1 VVGDELS
8 GGETQRRAAALL
20 PALAARDDGG
30 VTDLGSAHVLV
41 LGATGGL
48 GGPIARRLAAA
59 GARLTISSRDAARLE
74 AIAAE
79 LGSAVVTTVTADLT
93 RPDGPASVVRAAT
106 DGAPLTGVVNAA
118 GVVAFGAVENLDD
131 DTLDEVLLL
140 DLVAPVRLARAAI
153 GVLPEGGFLVQVSA
167 VVAEKAMPGM
177 AAYSAAKAG
186 LTAFD
191 AALASELRRRRIRVL
206 DVRPPHTE
214 TGLAT
219 RPVAGEAPRLPQ
231 GLSPDAV
238 AERIVRALADDERD
252 LPSTAFTATPP
263 TPS

>member
-1 VVGDELS
+1 MPPISAHLPERGGPGD
-8 GGETQRRAAALL
+8 
-20 PALAARDDGG
+20 DDP
-30 VTDLGSAHVLV
+30 VTDLAAAHVLV

-48 GGPIARRLAAA
+48 GGAIARRLVAS
-59 GARLTISSRDAARLE
+59 GARVSLSGRDETRLQ
-74 AIAAE
+74 ALADE
-79 LGSAVVTTVTADLT
+79 LGAAVVTRAVADLT
-93 RPDGPASVVRAAT
+93 RPDGPASVVRVAA
-106 DGAPLTGVVNAA
+106 DAAPLTGVVNAA
-118 GVVAFGAVENLDD
+118 GVVAFGAVEDLDD

-140 DLVAPVRLARAAI
+140 DLVAPIRLARAAL
-153 GVLPEGGFLVQVSA
+153 GVIPEGGFLAQVSA

-191 AALASELRRRRIRVL
+191 AALATELRRRRIRVL

-231 GLSPDAV
+231 GLDPESV
-238 AERIVRALADDERD
+238 AERVVRALADDERD
-252 LPSTAFTATPP
+252 LPSAAFTA
-263 TPS
+263 

>member
-1 VVGDELS
+1 M
-8 GGETQRRAAALL
+8 
-20 PALAARDDGG
+20 
-30 VTDLGSAHVLV
+30 TDLASAHVLV

-48 GGPIARRLAAA
+48 GSAVARRLVAS
-59 GARLTISSRDAARLE
+59 GARVSLSGRDGSRLAAL
-74 AIAAE
+74 ADE
-79 LGSAVVTTVTADLT
+79 LGGAVVTSVPADLT
-93 RPDGPASVVRAAT
+93 MPDGPGSVVRAASAAA
-106 DGAPLTGVVNAA
+106 DLTGVVNAA
-118 GVVAFGAVENLDD
+118 GVVAFGTVDDLDD

-140 DLVAPVRLARAAI
+140 DLVAPIRLARAALA
-153 GVLPEGGFLVQVSA
+153 VLPEGGFLAQVSA

-191 AALASELRRRRIRVL
+191 AALATELRRRRIRVL

-231 GLSPDAV
+231 GLDPDAV
-238 AERIVRALADDERD
+238 AARVVRALADDERD
-252 LPSTAFTATPP
+252 LPSTTFTA
-263 TPS
+263 

>member
-1 VVGDELS
+1 
-8 GGETQRRAAALL
+8 
-20 PALAARDDGG
+20 
-30 VTDLGSAHVLV
+30 VTDLASAHVLV

-48 GGPIARRLAAA
+48 GSAIARRLVAS
-59 GARLTISSRDAARLE
+59 GARVTLSGRDGARLE
-74 AIAAE
+74 ALADE
-79 LGSAVVTTVTADLT
+79 LGTAVVTVVAADLT
-93 RPDGPASVVRAAT
+93 MPDGPASVVRAASA
-106 DGAPLTGVVNAA
+106 DAALTGVVNAA
-118 GVVAFGAVENLDD
+118 GVAAFGPVEDLDD

-140 DLVAPVRLARAAI
+140 DLVAPIRLARAALAVI
-153 GVLPEGGFLVQVSA
+153 PEGGFLAQVSA

-191 AALASELRRRRIRVL
+191 AALATELRRRRIRVL

-231 GLSPDAV
+231 GLDPDAV
-238 AERIVRALADDERD
+238 AERVVRALADDERD
-252 LPSTAFTATPP
+252 LPSTAFTA
-263 TPS
+263 

>member
-1 VVGDELS
+1 MA
-8 GGETQRRAAALL
+8 QRRAAALL
-20 PALAARDDGG
+20 PCRAAGDDGG

-48 GGPIARRLAAA
+48 GGPIARGLAAA
-59 GARLTISSRDAARLE
+59 GARVTLSGRDPGRLE
-74 AIAAE
+74 TLAAE
-79 LGSAVVTTVTADLT
+79 LGTSVVTTVTADLT
-93 RPDGPASVVRAAT
+93 RPDGPASAVGAAAEA
-106 DGAPLTGVVNAA
+106 APLTGVVNAA
-118 GVVAFGAVENLDD
+118 GVVAFGAVEQLDD

-140 DLVAPVRLARAAI
+140 DLVAPIRLARAALE
-153 GVLPEGGFLVQVSA
+153 VLPEGGFLVQVSA
-167 VVAEKAMPGM
+167 VVAEKPMPGM

-191 AALASELRRRRIRVL
+191 AALATELRRRRIRVL

-231 GLSPDAV
+231 GLAPESV
-238 AERIVRALADDERD
+238 ADRLVRALTDDERD
-252 LPSTAFTATPP
+252 LPSSAFTAAPP

>member
-1 VVGDELS
+1 MTD
-8 GGETQRRAAALL
+8 
-20 PALAARDDGG
+20 LAA
-30 VTDLGSAHVLV
+30 AHVLV

-48 GGPIARRLAAA
+48 GGAIARRLVAS
-59 GARLTISSRDAARLE
+59 GARVTLSGRDESRLTALAD
-74 AIAAE
+74 E
-79 LGSAVVTTVTADLT
+79 LGSAVVTTVVADLT

-106 DGAPLTGVVNAA
+106 EAAPLTGVVNAA
-118 GVVAFGAVENLDD
+118 GVVAFGAVEDLDD
-131 DTLDEVLLL
+131 DALDEVLLL
-140 DLVAPVRLARAAI
+140 DLVAPIRLARAALGI
-153 GVLPEGGFLVQVSA
+153 IPEGGFLAQVSA

-191 AALASELRRRRIRVL
+191 AALATELRRRRIRVL

-231 GLSPDAV
+231 GLDPEAV
-238 AERIVRALADDERD
+238 AERVVRALADDERD
-252 LPSTAFTATPP
+252 LPSTAFTA
-263 TPS
+263 

>member
-1 VVGDELS
+1 M
-8 GGETQRRAAALL
+8 
-20 PALAARDDGG
+20 
-30 VTDLGSAHVLV
+30 TDLGSAHVLV

-48 GGPIARRLAAA
+48 GSAIARRLAAS
-59 GARLTISSRDAARLE
+59 GARLTLSSRDENRLRSLGARL
-74 AIAAE
+74 AE
-79 LGSAVVTTVTADLT
+79 VAPDAVVTTVAADLT
-93 RPDGPASVVRAAT
+93 RPDGPGTVVQAAH
-106 DGAPLTGVVNAA
+106 DAAPLTGVVNAA
-118 GVVAFGAVENLDD
+118 GVVAFGTVEDLDD

-140 DLVAPVRLARAAI
+140 DLVAPIRLARAAV
-153 GVLPEGGFLVQVSA
+153 GVLPEGGFLAQVSA

-191 AALASELRRRRIRVL
+191 AALATELRRRRIRVL

-231 GLSPDAV
+231 GLDPEAV
-238 AERIVRALADDERD
+238 AARVVQALADDERD
-252 LPSTAFTATPP
+252 LPSSAFTA
-263 TPS
+263 

>member
-1 VVGDELS
+1 VI
-8 GGETQRRAAALL
+8 
-20 PALAARDDGG
+20 
-30 VTDLGSAHVLV
+30 DLGSAHVLV

-59 GARLTISSRDAARLE
+59 GARLTLSGRDPERLAAL
-74 AIAAE
+74 AAE
-79 LGSAVVTTVTADLT
+79 LGDCVVTTVATDLT
-93 RPDGPASVVRAAT
+93 RPDGPASVVRAAVEASPVT
-106 DGAPLTGVVNAA
+106 APLTGVVNAA
-118 GVVAFGAVENLDD
+118 GVVAFGSVGDLDD

-140 DLVAPVRLARAAI
+140 DLVAPIRLARAALV
-153 GVLPEGGFLVQVSA
+153 VLPEGGVIVQVSA

-191 AALASELRRRRIRVL
+191 AALGTELRRRRVRVL

-231 GLSPDAV
+231 GLAPDAV
-238 AERIVRALADDERD
+238 AERIVRAVADDERD
-252 LPSTAFTATPP
+252 LPSAAFTAAPP

>member
-1 VVGDELS
+1 M
-8 GGETQRRAAALL
+8 
-20 PALAARDDGG
+20 
-30 VTDLGSAHVLV
+30 TDLASAHVLV

-48 GGPIARRLAAA
+48 GSAIARRLVAS
-59 GARLTISSRDAARLE
+59 GARVSVSGRDGARLE
-74 AIAAE
+74 ALADE
-79 LGSAVVTTVTADLT
+79 LGTAVVTVVAADLT
-93 RPDGPASVVRAAT
+93 MPDGPASVVRAASG
-106 DGAPLTGVVNAA
+106 DAALTGVVNAA
-118 GVVAFGAVENLDD
+118 GVVAFGTVEDLDD

-140 DLVAPVRLARAAI
+140 DLVAPIRLARAALAVI
-153 GVLPEGGFLVQVSA
+153 PEGGFLAQVSA

-191 AALASELRRRRIRVL
+191 AALATELRRRRIRVL

-231 GLSPDAV
+231 GLDPDAV
-238 AERIVRALADDERD
+238 AERVVRALADEERD
-252 LPSTAFTATPP
+252 LPSTAFTA
-263 TPS
+263 

>member
-1 VVGDELS
+1 M
-8 GGETQRRAAALL
+8 
-20 PALAARDDGG
+20 
-30 VTDLGSAHVLV
+30 TDLASAHVLV

-48 GGPIARRLAAA
+48 GSAIARRLVAS
-59 GARLTISSRDAARLE
+59 GARVTLSGRDGARLE
-74 AIAAE
+74 ALADE
-79 LGSAVVTTVTADLT
+79 LGTAVVTVVAADLT
-93 RPDGPASVVRAAT
+93 IPDGPASVVRAASA
-106 DGAPLTGVVNAA
+106 DAALTGVVNAA
-118 GVVAFGAVENLDD
+118 GVVAFGPVEDLDD

-140 DLVAPVRLARAAI
+140 DLVAPIRLARAALAVI
-153 GVLPEGGFLVQVSA
+153 PEGGFLAQVSA

-191 AALASELRRRRIRVL
+191 AALATELRRRRIRVL

-231 GLSPDAV
+231 GLDPDAV
-238 AERIVRALADDERD
+238 AERVVRALADDERD
-252 LPSTAFTATPP
+252 LPSTAFTA
-263 TPS
+263 

>member
-1 VVGDELS
+1 M
-8 GGETQRRAAALL
+8 
-20 PALAARDDGG
+20 
-30 VTDLGSAHVLV
+30 TDLASAHVLV

-48 GGPIARRLAAA
+48 GSAIARRLVSS
-59 GARLTISSRDAARLE
+59 GARVTLSGRDASRLQ
-74 AIAAE
+74 ALADE
-79 LGSAVVTTVTADLT
+79 LGGAVVTTVAVDLT
-93 RPDGPASVVRAAT
+93 MPDGPASVVRAAS
-106 DGAPLTGVVNAA
+106 GAAALTGVVNAA
-118 GVVAFGAVENLDD
+118 GVVAFGAVDDLDD

-140 DLVAPVRLARAAI
+140 DLVAPIRLARAAL
-153 GVLPEGGFLVQVSA
+153 GVIPEGGFLAQVSA

-191 AALASELRRRRIRVL
+191 AALATELRRRRIRVL

-231 GLSPDAV
+231 GLDPAAV
-238 AERIVRALADDERD
+238 AERVVRALADDERD
-252 LPSTAFTATPP
+252 LPSTAFTG
-263 TPS
+263 